1 MKIVCAT
8 AVAVSM
14 VIATLALAQ
23 QVTFTCAITGSG
35 ASGFDIYA
43 INPGPDRKK
52 CSATCTV
59 TRKDGTT
66 QSWSY
71 SATVNVGS
79 PTQRHWFG
87 GEAGVPGAPLS
98 TPTIS
103 KASCE

>member
-1 MKIVCAT
+1 MKIACA
-8 AVAVSM
+8 
-14 VIATLALAQ
+14 IAGLALAQ

-43 INPGPDRKK
+43 TNPGPDRKK
-52 CSATCTV
+52 CTATCAV
-59 TRKDGTT
+59 IQKDGSTR
-66 QSWSY
+66 SWSY

-98 TPTIS
+98 NPTIS